1 MKVIKSRE
9 LNPNMTPTKKTKVSG
24 IAGTLLEDW
33 ATFPGESIRH
43 SCKLN
48 VRLFSCRLPEG
59 QLENNAIAECG
70 RAHCANKGVDCHRL
84 ILASTML
91 LTQLQFDTRAH
102 YLPLIGILWL
112 FGLFAEEQTT
122 IQAETKRIKSKLLF
136 GSRIEYAHADKHCPP
151 TNDRSSIAKDL
162 FESVRC

>member
-1 MKVIKSRE
+1 
-9 LNPNMTPTKKTKVSG
+9 
-24 IAGTLLEDW
+24 
-33 ATFPGESIRH
+33 
-43 SCKLN
+43 
-48 VRLFSCRLPEG
+48 
-59 QLENNAIAECG
+59 
-70 RAHCANKGVDCHRL
+70 
-84 ILASTML
+84 ML